1 MYISNKF
8 LKFSVYELSKI
19 RHILKIKYVYCVV
32 HVALKTLLL
41 FVTFIHT
48 YAYAHADIHTHIY
61 THTHTHTHTLTLT
74 LTLTLTQIKTL
85 HFLER
90 SRKQIH
96 EHTDRRNLIQVK
108 FKIFNKNIRSNKD
121 SGQIERKKL
130 TYLHYLNKMIGK
142 YKLRKFIFSEVSSF

>member
-1 MYISNKF
+1 MRNVYKRQI
-8 LKFSVYELSKI
+8 LKFSIYELLKI

-32 HVALKTLLL
+32 HVALKTLFL

-48 YAYAHADIHTHIY
+48 YAYAHADIHTHPN
-61 THTHTHTHTLTLT
+61 THTHTHTHSHSHRLKLC
-74 LTLTLTQIKTL
+74 I
-85 HFLER
+85 FLER

-96 EHTDRRNLIQVK
+96 EHTDPRNLIQVK

-130 TYLHYLNKMIGK
+130 THLHYLNKMIGK
-142 YKLRKFIFSEVSSF
+142 YKLRKFIFSEVSCF

>member
-48 YAYAHADIHTHIY
+48 YTYAHADIHTY
-61 THTHTHTHTLTLT
+61 THTHTHTHTH
-74 LTLTLTQIKTL
+74 TLTLTQIKTL

-130 TYLHYLNKMIGK
+130 TYLHYLNKIIGK
-142 YKLRKFIFSEVSSF
+142 YKLRKFIFSEVSCF

>member
-48 YAYAHADIHTHIY
+48 YAYAHADIHTH
-61 THTHTHTHTLTLT
+61 THTHIHTHTHTLTLT
-74 LTLTLTQIKTL
+74 LTQIKTS